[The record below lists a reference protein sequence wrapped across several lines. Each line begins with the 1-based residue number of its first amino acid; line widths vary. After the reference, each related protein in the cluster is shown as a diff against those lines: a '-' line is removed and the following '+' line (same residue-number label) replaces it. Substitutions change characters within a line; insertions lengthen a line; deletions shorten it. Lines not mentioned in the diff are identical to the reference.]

1 MLLNLNF
8 SGIHSSTKNA
18 QITQLEEMEIERIA
32 RESEEAHVREDE
44 ALWEEHC
51 SETEEQ
57 E

>member
-8 SGIHSSTKNA
+8 SGINSNAKNA

-51 SETEEQ
+51 SEPEEQ